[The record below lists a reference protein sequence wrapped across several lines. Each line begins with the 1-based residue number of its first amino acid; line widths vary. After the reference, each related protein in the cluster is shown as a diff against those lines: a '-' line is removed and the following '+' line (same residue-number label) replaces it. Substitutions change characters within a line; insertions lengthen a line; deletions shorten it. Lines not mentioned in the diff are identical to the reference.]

1 MNQENAIKSVLKD
14 MTNSQLLN
22 LWDTYCNNSTNMDD
36 YIYEN
41 DDEELQYMFSSIS
54 EALRA
59 ACYGNYN
66 FTDPYVKFNAYGNL
80 QSLSDMDVIHEIDL
94 DVLVDYLMENGDENN
109 VFDDADKETLM
120 ENFIEFYEETT
131 GKEFDEDNISVVDDL
146 ISTDWESIIADIEED
161 EAEIC

>member
-1 MNQENAIKSVLKD
+1 MNQENAIKNVLQD

-22 LWDTYCNNSTNMDD
+22 LWNTYCNNYNMDD

-41 DDEELQYMFSSIS
+41 DEEELQYMFSSID

-59 ACYGNYN
+59 ACYGSYNY
-66 FTDPYVKFNAYGNL
+66 TDPYVKFNAYGNL
-80 QSLSDMDVIHEIDL
+80 QSLTDMDVKCEIDF
-94 DVLVDYLMENGDENN
+94 DTLVDYLMEHGDEDE

-131 GKEFDEDNISVVDDL
+131 GKEFDEDKISVVDDL

-161 EAEIC
+161 ETEIC